1 MKNRI
6 KFTQHSTRDTSPRTV
21 AYAIKSK
28 EDAEFY
34 TNTANAHKMNHRQT
48 FRRNICYLDISKY
61 NYKNLIFIYSKQTT
75 QKAMNCPADQLY
87 NSHYLQPKSH
97 HFETKRTSGFLAL
110 LGVLEFE
117 AAFAAAA
124 ALAAS
129 RALLSS

>member
-6 KFTQHSTRDTSPRTV
+6 KFTQHSTRDTSPRTE

-75 QKAMNCPADQLY
+75 QKAMNCQQINY
-87 NSHYLQPKSH
+87 TTRITFNQNRIISKPKELRVS
-97 HFETKRTSGFLAL
+97 
-110 LGVLEFE
+110 
-117 AAFAAAA
+117 
-124 ALAAS
+124 
-129 RALLSS
+129 